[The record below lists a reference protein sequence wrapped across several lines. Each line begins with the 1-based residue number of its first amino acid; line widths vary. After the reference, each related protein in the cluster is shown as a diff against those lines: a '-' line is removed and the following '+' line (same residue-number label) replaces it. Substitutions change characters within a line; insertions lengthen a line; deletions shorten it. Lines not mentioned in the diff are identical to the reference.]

1 MGVKMDIDKSI
12 KFEQWLT
19 TMISDINHVIQYAN
33 LKEDQ
38 LQLLKDRVYIMQ
50 LVLNKYHD
58 IEDANAI
65 TVNIE

>member
-50 LVLNKYHD
+50 LVLNNYHD